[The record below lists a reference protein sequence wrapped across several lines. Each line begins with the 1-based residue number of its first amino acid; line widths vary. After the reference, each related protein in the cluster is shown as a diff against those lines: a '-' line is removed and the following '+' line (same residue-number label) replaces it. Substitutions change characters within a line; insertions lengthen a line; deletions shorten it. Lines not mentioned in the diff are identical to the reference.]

1 MARGSKTHRRAARPG
16 GCHGVGAVVVLLLL
30 MAPSIAAAQVAG
42 DDSFRYTT
50 PQQPFQLRAGGLI
63 GGYLGLQL
71 ISYSLSTRPPDPM
84 YDAVYTPWDKTV
96 HGAISYDSNTFRTN
110 FIGHPTMGTVMYLM
124 ARGSR
129 LPAWQSSLWTVAG
142 STTWEWVE
150 YNERA
155 SINDLIVTPLVGI
168 SIGEPLFQVGAHLD
182 RTPRTTGRNV
192 LSWIVSPFKKL
203 NDLYDHAEPARG
215 DPDDSLVV
223 WAGGG
228 GTTTSGGGATLGD
241 ARLEG
246 GWRLIRSA
254 EYGAPGHAV
263 RGWVDGQVTAAAL
276 STSFRVG
283 QISDGRVESSVL
295 LASLYAR
302 DLDEGRRGSDLVAG
316 VGVAFELR
324 GHRWTE
330 GGLPDFAGLVSIPR
344 GMAEARWL
352 AGDLT
357 LTARLEASI
366 LFGGSRSYALDG
378 DPAAVPWEALPTGQQ
393 QFGYHFGFGAGLHP
407 ALLVKLGQASLLAE
421 WRGDSLWRTAQQPD
435 PRPGHYPTA
444 RLEERW
450 GDTRVRVAWRFGCGL
465 ELAADAEW
473 RQRWSL
479 AGDTTRTASDRS
491 LGLSV
496 GWMSDP

>member
-1 MARGSKTHRRAARPG
+1 VLAA
-16 GCHGVGAVVVLLLL
+16 LLL
-30 MAPSIAAAQVAG
+30 AHPIGAAAQVEG
-42 DDSFRYTT
+42 DDSFRYQA
-50 PQQPFQLRAGGLI
+50 PQQAFPLRAAGLV
-63 GGYLGLQL
+63 GGYLGLQFG
-71 ISYSLSTRPPDPM
+71 SYALSARPPDPM
-84 YDAVYTPWDKTV
+84 YDAVYTPWDKLV
-96 HGAISYDSNTFRTN
+96 HGAVSYDSNTFRTN
-110 FIGHPTMGTVMYLM
+110 FIGHPTMGTAMYLM

-129 LPAWQSSLWTVAG
+129 LPAWQASLWTVAG
-142 STTWEWVE
+142 STTWEWIE

-203 NDLYDHAEPARG
+203 NDLHDHAEPDRG
-215 DPDDSLVV
+215 DPADWLLV

-228 GTTTSGGGATLGD
+228 GTVTSGGGGTAGD

-263 RGWVDGQVTAAAL
+263 RGWVDGQVTSAAL
-276 STSFRVG
+276 TTSFRLG
-283 QISDGRVESSVL
+283 QVSDGRLESSAL

-302 DLDEGRRGSDLVAG
+302 DLDEGSRGGDLVAG
-316 VGVAFELR
+316 LGVAFELR
-324 GHRWTE
+324 GHRWTPA
-330 GGLPDFAGLVSIPR
+330 GLPDFAGLVSIPR
-344 GMAEARWL
+344 GVAEARWL
-352 AGDLT
+352 AGELT
-357 LTARLEASI
+357 LTARVEGSI

-378 DPAAVPWEALPTGQQ
+378 DAAAVPWDEWPTGQQ

-407 ALLVKLGQASLLAE
+407 ALQVASGPASLLAE

-450 GDTRVRVAWRFGCGL
+450 GDTRVRAAWRLGTGL

-479 AGDTTRTASDRS
+479 AGDTIRTVSDRS

-496 GWMSDP
+496 GWRSAP